1 MAGFHLTQAAKADLK
16 DIGRYT
22 EKQWGR
28 LLRNTYLTM
37 LDQCFHDLANEPLK
51 GQDWSEIWPGYRK
64 YSAGRHTVFY
74 RQIPAGAIEI
84 TRILHDRMDV
94 DVDVER
100 HISES

>member
-16 DIGRYT
+16 AIGRYT
-22 EKQWGR
+22 EKRWGR
-28 LLRNTYLTM
+28 LLRNTYLAM
-37 LDQCFHDLANEPLK
+37 LDKCFHDLANESLK

-64 YSAGRHTVFY
+64 HSAGRHIIFY

-84 TRILHDRMDV
+84 IRVLHDRMN
-94 DVDVER
+94 VER